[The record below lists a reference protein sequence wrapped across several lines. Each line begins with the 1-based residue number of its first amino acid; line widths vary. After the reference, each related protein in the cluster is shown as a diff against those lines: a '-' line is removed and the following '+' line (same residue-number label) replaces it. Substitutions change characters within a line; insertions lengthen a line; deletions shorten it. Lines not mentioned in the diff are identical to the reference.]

1 MTNTDITTISNI
13 IFTLLPIIVFIFAIK
28 LTNKSL
34 TLLQAQNHQ
43 LKMLERKVNKKRC

>member
-28 LTNKSL
+28 ITNRSL
-34 TLLQAQNHQ
+34 TLLKAQNHQ
-43 LKMLERKVNKKRC
+43 LKMLERKINKKRC